1 MGLTEAVVF
10 AKLKNNPVVIKESF
24 LNVSMKELLEAGVH
38 FGHQTQRWHPRMK
51 QYIFAQRNGIH
62 IIDLQQSMSLLERA
76 SAFVADLV
84 ANGQTILFVGTKRQA
99 QDSIEQAATRC
110 EMFYI
115 KNRWLGGMLTNFSTI
130 QKRIDYLINL
140 ETEKDKGLFSVL
152 TKKEGL
158 KKQEELDRLNRNFGG
173 VKNMRNLPG
182 ALFVVDIGLENI
194 AVLEARKMN
203 IPIVAMVDTDCDP
216 DLVDYP
222 IAANDDAI
230 RSISLTVNCMA
241 DAVIEGMARR
251 EQQLESLQP
260 TTDTT
265 ESESSNMDND
275 EPTATLNAEPTTD
288 DREGTIETIEVDEPP
303 STENVDIN
311 TDNNSTEGS

>member
-1 MGLTEAVVF
+1 MVSPAAKETTQDTLT
-10 AKLKNNPVVIKESF
+10 
-24 LNVSMKELLEAGVH
+24 MKSLLEAGLH

-265 ESESSNMDND
+265 QSESSNMDND
-275 EPTATLNAEPTTD
+275 EPTALNTEPTMD
-288 DREGTIETIEVDEPP
+288 DREDTTETIEVDEPP
-303 STENVDIN
+303 SAENVDIN
-311 TDNNSTEGS
+311 ADNNSTEGS

>member
-1 MGLTEAVVF
+1 MVSPAEKETTQDTLT
-10 AKLKNNPVVIKESF
+10 
-24 LNVSMKELLEAGVH
+24 MKSLLEAGLH

-62 IIDLQQSMSLLERA
+62 IKDLQQSMSLLERA
-76 SAFVADLV
+76 SAFVSDLV
-84 ANGQTILFVGTKRQA
+84 ASGQTIMFVGTKRQA

-140 ETEKDKGLFSVL
+140 EAEKDKGLFSVL

-173 VKNMRNLPG
+173 VKNMKNLPG

-194 AVLEARKMN
+194 AVEEARKMN

-251 EQQLESLQP
+251 EQQLESHQP
-260 TTDTT
+260 TTDAT
-265 ESESSNMDND
+265 EGESSNMDND
-275 EPTATLNAEPTTD
+275 EPTATLDAEPTMNDSEDITK
-288 DREGTIETIEVDEPP
+288 TIEVDEPP
-303 STENVDIN
+303 SPENVDNNI
-311 TDNNSTEGS
+311 DSNSTESN

>member
-1 MGLTEAVVF
+1 MVSPAEKETTQDTLT
-10 AKLKNNPVVIKESF
+10 
-24 LNVSMKELLEAGVH
+24 MKSLLEAGLH

-288 DREGTIETIEVDEPP
+288 DRENTAETIEVDEPP
-303 STENVDIN
+303 STENIDIN

>member
-1 MGLTEAVVF
+1 MVSPAEKETTQDTLT
-10 AKLKNNPVVIKESF
+10 
-24 LNVSMKELLEAGVH
+24 MKSLLEAGLH

-99 QDSIEQAATRC
+99 QDSIEQAASRC

-288 DREGTIETIEVDEPP
+288 DREGTKETIEVDEPP

>member
-1 MGLTEAVVF
+1 MVSPAEKETTQDTLT
-10 AKLKNNPVVIKESF
+10 
-24 LNVSMKELLEAGVH
+24 MKSLLEAGLH

-84 ANGQTILFVGTKRQA
+84 ANGQTIPFVGTKRQA

-288 DREGTIETIEVDEPP
+288 DRENTAETIEVDEPP

>member
-1 MGLTEAVVF
+1 MVSPAEKETTQDTLT
-10 AKLKNNPVVIKESF
+10 
-24 LNVSMKELLEAGVH
+24 MKSLLEAGLH

-173 VKNMRNLPG
+173 VKNMKNLPG

-194 AVLEARKMN
+194 AVEEARKMN

-288 DREGTIETIEVDEPP
+288 DRENTAETIVVDERP
-303 STENVDIN
+303 STEHVDIN

>member
-1 MGLTEAVVF
+1 
-10 AKLKNNPVVIKESF
+10 
-24 LNVSMKELLEAGVH
+24 
-38 FGHQTQRWHPRMK
+38 
-51 QYIFAQRNGIH
+51 
-62 IIDLQQSMSLLERA
+62 
-76 SAFVADLV
+76 
-84 ANGQTILFVGTKRQA
+84 
-99 QDSIEQAATRC
+99 
-110 EMFYI
+110 
-115 KNRWLGGMLTNFSTI
+115 
-130 QKRIDYLINL
+130 
-140 ETEKDKGLFSVL
+140 
-152 TKKEGL
+152 
-158 KKQEELDRLNRNFGG
+158 
-173 VKNMRNLPG
+173 MRNLPG

-288 DREGTIETIEVDEPP
+288 DRENTTETIEVDEPP

>member
-1 MGLTEAVVF
+1 
-10 AKLKNNPVVIKESF
+10 
-24 LNVSMKELLEAGVH
+24 MKSLLEAGLH